1 MLQFD
6 FCEDIKM
13 IEPLLQAFEQTKKE
27 KDELLADYKQ
37 SFDELANRCK
47 HTVLEND
54 ALRLQLH
61 ETKTKVR
68 ILSNYFSFD
77 W

>member
-1 MLQFD
+1 
-6 FCEDIKM
+6 M

-37 SFDELANRCK
+37 AFDELANRCK

-54 ALRLQLH
+54 ALRHELE
-61 ETKTKVR
+61 ETKAKVR
-68 ILSNYFSFD
+68 LFHKISCTRRSERFTFTILIQ
-77 W
+77 